1 MINPK
6 NFFHLGE
13 KIGIFTDIIV
23 VDLNTE
29 IIYWEVIFMK
39 RAWILL
45 TVIFLMGIIVL
56 PAQAVGSITVN
67 PFAIL
72 NDYYIVDYEHT
83 INGDGSIN
91 LGSGTYN
98 SATDGTIGRTL
109 SLGFK
114 QYFESDAQ
122 GGRYLGLSGTY
133 YDVEQGHDIW
143 GVDAGHAVA
152 ITLDYGYRYIAD
164 SGFTLEFGLSG
175 GMYKQDDE
183 NHLILTARAQAGF
196 GW

>member
-1 MINPK
+1 
-6 NFFHLGE
+6 
-13 KIGIFTDIIV
+13 
-23 VDLNTE
+23 
-29 IIYWEVIFMK
+29 MK
-39 RAWILL
+39 QAWILL
-45 TVIFLMGIIVL
+45 TVIFLMGMIAL
-56 PAQAVGSITVN
+56 PTQAATGSITVN

-91 LGSGTYN
+91 LGSGIYN
-98 SATDGTIGRTL
+98 SATDGTIGRTF

-175 GMYKQDDE
+175 GMYKQDDD
-183 NHLILTARAQAGF
+183 NHLIVTARAQAGW